1 MIIMRHCF
9 IQAER
14 DKSRPYAVR
23 IIRFYVASERDKSCP
38 YAVRNVINNA

>member
-1 MIIMRHCF
+1 MRHCF

-23 IIRFYVASERDKSCP
+23 IIRFYVAI
-38 YAVRNVINNA
+38 RNAINNAPTLSEMW